1 MAKFEIGKNYFIDNR
16 DCKIIFKVSD
26 RRASCLSCGV
36 LLELVKLETKYIGT
50 MPVDLFQF
58 LKRWFDFGN
67 YNYLNTYKSAEGCEL
82 INFDNDNKYIS
93 RWNLWACD
101 EAE

>member
-1 MAKFEIGKNYFIDNR
+1 MEKFEIGKKYFIDNG
-16 DCKIIFKVSD
+16 DCKLIFKVAD
-26 RRASCLSCGV
+26 RRLSCISYGV
-36 LLELVKLETKYIGT
+36 LLELVKIETKYIGA

-67 YNYLNTYKSAEGCEL
+67 YNYLNTYKSADGCEL

-101 EAE
+101 EIE